1 MMVPY
6 LLLALCLVV
15 GGYLVGRW
23 FVQADP
29 KTVLKALGWTLGTIG
44 VLAVLVIVAFK
55 KFNLLIYTIP
65 FLLPLMA
72 RLPRVLRRL
81 KTLGGAAPGGSSSVS
96 TRFFR
101 MELNHG
107 SGRLDGEVR
116 EGPFEGQKLSDL
128 SEEQLLDL
136 WRLCH
141 AEDEESAAVL
151 EAYLDRTRGDA
162 WRDALNEAEADE
174 SARRRE
180 RAGGGSH
187 QEGRSQSGT
196 MTREE
201 ALAVLGLEPG
211 AKDDD
216 IRKAH
221 RRLMQQLHPDRGGSN
236 YLAAKV
242 NAAKQQLL
250 GS

>member
-1 MMVPY
+1 MVPY

-15 GGYLVGRW
+15 GFYLVGRW

-29 KTVLKALGWTLGTIG
+29 KAVLKALGWTFGTIG

-55 KFNLLIYTIP
+55 KFNLLIYTLP
-65 FLLPLMA
+65 FLLPLMV
-72 RLPRVLRRL
+72 RLPRLIRRL
-81 KTLGGAAPGGSSSVS
+81 KTLRGAAPGGSSSVS
-96 TRFFR
+96 TRFLR
-101 MELNHG
+101 MELDH
-107 SGRLDGEVR
+107 STGRLDGEVR
-116 EGPFEGQKLSDL
+116 EGPFEGQKLSGL
-128 SEEQLLDL
+128 TEEQLLEL

-141 AEDEESAAVL
+141 VHDEESAAVL

-180 RAGGGSH
+180 RAGASGS
-187 QEGRSQSGT
+187 QAGSAQTGA

-201 ALAVLGLEPG
+201 ALAVLGLEPD
-211 AKDDD
+211 AKDED

-221 RRLMQQLHPDRGGSN
+221 RRLMQQLHPDHGGSN